1 MSYSG
6 NRTHAE
12 REMKEHGGRQPEKRR
27 GDGGLH
33 TEQGEALRATGSE
46 FYEVST
52 YDTKYVKGPK
62 SADGLELIT
71 SIRLFHVARG
81 FRNKL
86 ARAVCYS
93 PLCGGAFD
101 MYAHGSWR
109 PI

>member
-52 YDTKYVKGPK
+52 YDTKYVKGSEVGGRAGIDNVNQALSCCARVPK
-62 SADGLELIT
+62 Q
-71 SIRLFHVARG
+71 ARESSVLLTIM
-81 FRNKL
+81 R
-86 ARAVCYS
+86 
-93 PLCGGAFD
+93 
-101 MYAHGSWR
+101 WR
-109 PI
+109 V